1 MLTIAVLSII
11 VTAPIG
17 ALAIAISG
25 PRFLKST
32 GTESISS
39 TKDQDTVQENLSDA
53 VEGEEEKA
61 GLPENSDFVTHI

>member
-11 VTAPIG
+11 VTAPVG

-53 VEGEEEKA
+53 VEGEEEKSA
-61 GLPENSDFVTHI
+61 LPENSDFVTHI